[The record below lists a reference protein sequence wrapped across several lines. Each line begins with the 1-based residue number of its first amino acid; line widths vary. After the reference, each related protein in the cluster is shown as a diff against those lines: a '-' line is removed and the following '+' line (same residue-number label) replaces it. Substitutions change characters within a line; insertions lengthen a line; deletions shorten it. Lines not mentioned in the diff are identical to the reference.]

1 MGPHSKTIWKLSGP
15 VWFDPV
21 GGEVLVEDVA
31 QFFQTRKEFP
41 GIFALPV
48 GQVGKTVNDEFVISG
63 CGEFSL
69 E

>member
-1 MGPHSKTIWKLSGP
+1 VSVWKLSGP
-15 VWFDPV
+15 VRFDPV